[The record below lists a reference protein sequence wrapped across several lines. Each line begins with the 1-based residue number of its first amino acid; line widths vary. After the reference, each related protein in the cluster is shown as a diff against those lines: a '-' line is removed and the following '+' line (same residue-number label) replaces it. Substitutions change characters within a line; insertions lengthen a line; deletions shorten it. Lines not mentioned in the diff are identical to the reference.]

1 MELTNAVGQT
11 GVCYGKLANN
21 LAAPSDVLSLYN
33 QKNIY
38 RMRTYNPHPQSL
50 QPLRCSNI
58 DLMLRV
64 ANSDLQNL
72 AASHANAWVQTNV
85 RSYPTMRF
93 RYITVRNELSGM
105 STMLSLQLGLQ
116 TRSEFRQLS
125 TPLCWV
131 METDYFTAL

>member
-33 QKNIY
+33 QKNIC

-72 AASHANAWVQTNV
+72 VASHANAWVQTNV

-93 RYITVRNELSGM
+93 RYITVRNEL
-105 STMLSLQLGLQ
+105 GLQ